1 MILAMLECGHK
12 LRVEEDDQAE
22 TSEYC
27 PGCGQSYAVL
37 GYEEV
42 PGE

>member
-1 MILAMLECGHK
+1 MILAMLECGDR

-22 TSEYC
+22 TSEFC
-27 PGCGQSYAVL
+27 PGCGFFVEVL